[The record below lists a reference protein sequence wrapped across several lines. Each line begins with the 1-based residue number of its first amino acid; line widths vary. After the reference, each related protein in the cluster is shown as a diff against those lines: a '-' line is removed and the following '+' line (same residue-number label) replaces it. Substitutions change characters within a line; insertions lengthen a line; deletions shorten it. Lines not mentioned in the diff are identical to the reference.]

1 MKKFNSFLLRNQHL
15 LMFVFILLIGV
26 LLSADMYARMGGSG
40 GSGGSSSGGGGGDG
54 IGALI
59 FYLIMMLP
67 FPLNLIVVAALI
79 IGIIIFT
86 KLKKQGSI
94 LNKVNGSIVPKQKDV
109 KGLAAYKQ
117 LHPDFNEQQFIQ
129 KATKAFTDI
138 QAAWSEMNIAK
149 VRRFIS
155 DGMYQRVNTQFKMM
169 NILKQRNLL
178 EKLEIKAVVI
188 DKIESDGVFDVM
200 HVGVYASIKDKFV
213 SELYPNLNTASFEE
227 FVEYWSFIRKNN
239 VKAGK
244 DMYNSYNCPNCG
256 GDLSANLGDMCK
268 CPYCGSITN
277 SGEYDWVLAEITQAD
292 DYVTTSHLHDMSN
305 TLANKIE
312 EISDTDADFAI
323 QIIEDKCSN
332 GYLQIET
339 ARVLKNPSL
348 MRRFVT
354 DEYYNKFDVDIKTA
368 SHFVYN
374 RIFLNDVTLIGAL
387 QKDNRNILAISVK
400 CSYQRVVINAGK
412 AQLLDI
418 AIISKNDV
426 VLMSKDILAGQ
437 NKGSIYA
444 HQCPS
449 CGGTISDTTDLN
461 CPYCGS
467 QINSTKNEWIISD
480 VMSQSAYLNYFKEN
494 SNLFI
499 GNVNP
504 KKLDA
509 MYKVRDYAFN
519 NILIMIAADGV
530 FDAEEI
536 DFAKKMARKW
546 GYAPSKIEGM
556 LDMAVNNQLVIR
568 MPEDRKDREKI
579 YKLMVKTASVDGNIS
594 PEEQSLLDSVRGQ
607 YLN

>member
-1 MKKFNSFLLRNQHL
+1 MKQLNSFLLKNRN
-15 LMFVFILLIGV
+15 LLIFIFIV
-26 LLSADMYARMGGSG
+26 LCATIISTDIFARMGGAG
-40 GSGGSSSGGGGGDG
+40 GGGGSSSGGGGGDG

-67 FPLNLIVVAALI
+67 FPIKLIVIVAI
-79 IGIIIFT
+79 VVGIIIFSR
-86 KLKKQGSI
+86 KKKQGSI
-94 LNKVNGSIVPKQKDV
+94 LNKIPVNVVPKKKDV
-109 KGLAAYKQ
+109 KGLASYKIS
-117 LHPDFNEQQFIQ
+117 HPDFNEEAFIS
-129 KATKAFTDI
+129 KVSKAFTDI
-138 QAAWSEMNIAK
+138 QAAWSEMNISK

-178 EKLEIKAVVI
+178 EKLEIKGIII
-188 DKIESDGVFDVM
+188 DKIETDGVFDVM
-200 HVGVYASIKDKFV
+200 HVAIYASIKDKFV
-213 SELYPNLNTASFEE
+213 SESYPNLNTASFEE
-227 FVEYWSFIRKNN
+227 FVEYWSFIRKNSA
-239 VKAGK
+239 VSK
-244 DMYNSYNCPNCG
+244 DMYHTYNCPNCG
-256 GDLSANLGDMCK
+256 GDLSANLGDLSK
-268 CPYCGSITN
+268 CPYCGTITN

-312 EISDTDADFAI
+312 EISDADPNFAI
-323 QIIEDKCSN
+323 QIIEDKASN

-339 ARVLKNPSL
+339 ARVLKDSKL

-354 DEYYNKFDVDIKTA
+354 DEFYNKFELEIGSS

-387 QKDNRNILAISVK
+387 QKENKNIMALAVK
-400 CSYQRVVINAGK
+400 SSYQRVVINNGK
-412 AQLLDI
+412 AQLLD
-418 AIISKNDV
+418 AAVYSKNEV
-426 VLMSKDILAGQ
+426 VFMSKDISSGE
-437 NKGSIYA
+437 NKGSVYA

-461 CPYCGS
+461 CPYCGN

-480 VMSQSAYLNYFKEN
+480 IMSQNDYLEYFKAN
-494 SNLFI
+494 ANLFI
-499 GNVNP
+499 ANVNP

-536 DFAKKMARKW
+536 DFAKKTAKKW

-556 LDMAVNNQLVIR
+556 LDMAVNKQLVLR
-568 MPEDRKDREKI
+568 MPEDRKECEKI
-579 YKLMVKTASVDGNIS
+579 YKLMAKTAAIDGNVS
-594 PEEQSLLDSVRGQ
+594 PEEQALLDSVRQQ

>member
-1 MKKFNSFLLRNQHL
+1 MKKLNLFLIKNQHL
-15 LMFVFILLIGV
+15 FVFVFIVLIGI
-26 LLSADMYARMGGSG
+26 LLSTDIYARMGGAG
-40 GSGGSSSGGGGGDG
+40 GSGGNGNSGGGGGD
-54 IGALI
+54 IGGLI
-59 FYLIMMLP
+59 FYLFLLLP
-67 FPLNLIVVAALI
+67 TPFNWIAIIALVV
-79 IGIIIFT
+79 GVYVFS

-94 LNKVNGSIVPKQKDV
+94 LNKINGSIIPKQKDV

-117 LHPDFNEQQFIQ
+117 LHPDFNEQEFTQ
-129 KATKAFTDI
+129 KVGKAFTDI
-138 QAAWSEMNIAK
+138 QLAWSEKDISK

-169 NILKQRNLL
+169 DILKQRNLL
-178 EKLEIKAVVI
+178 EKLEIKEIVI
-188 DKIESDGVFDVM
+188 DKIENDGVFDVM

-227 FVEYWSFIRKNN
+227 FVEYWSFIRKNS

-256 GDLSANLGDMCK
+256 GDLSTNMGDMCK

-292 DYVTTSHLHDMSN
+292 DYVTTSNLHDMSN

-312 EISDTDADFAI
+312 EISDADAEFAV
-323 QIIEDKCSN
+323 QVIEDKASN

-348 MRRFVT
+348 VRRFVT
-354 DEYYNKFDVDIKTA
+354 DEFLAKFEAEIKSE
-368 SHFVYN
+368 SHFVFN
-374 RIFLNDVTLIGAL
+374 RIFLNDVTLVGAL
-387 QKDNRNILAISVK
+387 QKDNRNILVLSIK
-400 CSYQRVVINAGK
+400 CSYQRVVINGGK
-412 AQLLDI
+412 AELLDF
-418 AIISKNDV
+418 AIMSKNDIV
-426 VLMSKDILAGQ
+426 FMSKDVASGQ

-449 CGGTISDTTDLN
+449 CGGTISDSSDTN

-467 QINSTKNEWIISD
+467 QINSTKNEWIISE
-480 VMSQSAYLNYFKEN
+480 VMTQSNYINYFKEN
-494 SNLFI
+494 SSLFI
-499 GNVNP
+499 ANVNP

-530 FDAEEI
+530 LDVEEI
-536 DFAKKMARKW
+536 DFAKKIAKKW

-556 LDMAVNNQLVIR
+556 LDMAVNNQLVVR
-568 MPEDRKDREKI
+568 MPDERKDREKI
-579 YKLMVKTASVDGNIS
+579 YKLMIKAASVDGNIS
-594 PEEQSLLDSVRGQ
+594 PEEQSLLDSVRQ
-607 YLN
+607 EFLS

>member
-1 MKKFNSFLLRNQHL
+1 MKKLNSFLVKNQHL
-15 LMFVFILLIGV
+15 LIFIFIVLCATLI
-26 LLSADMYARMGGSG
+26 STDIFARMGGAG
-40 GSGGSSSGGGGGDG
+40 GGGGGGSSSGGGDG

-67 FPLNLIVVAALI
+67 FPLNIIVIAIII
-79 IGIIIFT
+79 IGAIIFAR
-86 KLKKQGSI
+86 KKKQGSI
-94 LNKVNGSIVPKQKDV
+94 LNKIPSNTVPTKKDV
-109 KGLAAYKQ
+109 KGLAAFKIA
-117 LHPDFNEQQFIQ
+117 HPDFNEEEFNA
-129 KATKAFTDI
+129 KVRKAFTDI
-138 QAAWSEMNIAK
+138 QAAWSEMNISK

-200 HVGVYASIKDKFV
+200 HVGVFASIKDKFV
-213 SELYPNLNTASFEE
+213 SEAYPNLNTASFEE
-227 FVEYWSFIRKNN
+227 FVEYWSFIRKNST
-239 VKAGK
+239 VSK
-244 DMYNSYNCPNCG
+244 DMYHTYNCPNCG
-256 GDLSANLGDMCK
+256 GDLSANMGDMSK
-268 CPYCGSITN
+268 CPYCGTITN

-312 EISDTDADFAI
+312 EISDTESDFAV
-323 QIIEDKCSN
+323 QIIEDKASN

-339 ARVLKNPSL
+339 ARVMKDAKL

-354 DEYYNKFDVDIKTA
+354 DEFYNKFELEIGT
-368 SHFVYN
+368 SNHFVYN

-387 QKDNRNILAISVK
+387 QKENKNILALAIKS
-400 CSYQRVVINAGK
+400 SYQRVVINNGK
-412 AQLLDI
+412 AQLLDM
-418 AIISKNDV
+418 AVVSKNDV
-426 VLMSKDILAGQ
+426 VMMSKDISSGQ
-437 NKGSIYA
+437 NKGSVYA

-449 CGGTISDTTDLN
+449 CGGTISDTTDLS
-461 CPYCGS
+461 CPYCGN

-480 VMSQSAYLNYFKEN
+480 IMSQNDYLEYFKAN
-494 SNLFI
+494 ANLFI
-499 GNVNP
+499 ANVNP

-536 DFAKKMARKW
+536 DFAKKMAKKW

-556 LDMAVNNQLVIR
+556 LDMAVNNQLVLR
-568 MPEDRKDREKI
+568 MPEDRKDCEKI

-594 PEEQSLLDSVRGQ
+594 PEEQALLDNVKQQ
-607 YLN
+607 YLS

>member
-1 MKKFNSFLLRNQHL
+1 MKKINSFLVKNQHL
-15 LMFVFILLIGV
+15 LIFIFIVLCATLI
-26 LLSADMYARMGGSG
+26 STDIFARMGGAG
-40 GSGGSSSGGGGGDG
+40 GSGGGGSSSGGGDG

-59 FYLIMMLP
+59 FYLIMLLP
-67 FPLNLIVVAALI
+67 FPLNIIVLAAVI
-79 IGIIIFT
+79 IGGIIFAR
-86 KLKKQGSI
+86 KKKQGSI
-94 LNKVNGSIVPKQKDV
+94 LNKIPANTVPTKKDV
-109 KGLAAYKQ
+109 KGLAAYKIA
-117 LHPDFNEQQFIQ
+117 HPDFNEEEFTG
-129 KATKAFTDI
+129 KVRKAFTDI
-138 QAAWSEMNIAK
+138 QAAWSEMNISK

-200 HVGVYASIKDKFV
+200 HVGVFASIKDKFV
-213 SELYPNLNTASFEE
+213 SEAYSNLNTASFEE
-227 FVEYWSFIRKNN
+227 FVEYWSFIRKNSA
-239 VKAGK
+239 VSK
-244 DMYNSYNCPNCG
+244 DMYHTYNCPNCG
-256 GDLSANLGDMCK
+256 GDLSANMGDLSK
-268 CPYCGSITN
+268 CPYCGTITN

-312 EISDTDADFAI
+312 EISDADPDFAV
-323 QIIEDKCSN
+323 QIIEDKASN

-339 ARVLKNPSL
+339 ARVLKDPKL

-354 DEYYNKFDVDIKTA
+354 DEFYNKFEVEIGSS

-387 QKDNRNILAISVK
+387 QKDNKNILALAVK
-400 CSYQRVVINAGK
+400 SSYQRVVINNGK
-412 AQLLDI
+412 AQLLDM
-418 AIISKNDV
+418 AVTSKNEV
-426 VLMSKDILAGQ
+426 VMMSKDITSAQ
-437 NKGSIYA
+437 NKGSVYA
-444 HQCPS
+444 HQCRS

-461 CPYCGS
+461 CPYCGN

-480 VMSQSAYLNYFKEN
+480 IMSQNDYLEYFKTN
-494 SNLFI
+494 ANLFI
-499 GNVNP
+499 ANVNP

-536 DFAKKMARKW
+536 DFAKKMAKKW

-556 LDMAVNNQLVIR
+556 LDMAVNNQLVLR
-568 MPEDRKDREKI
+568 MPEDRKECEKI

-594 PEEQSLLDSVRGQ
+594 PEEQALLDSVKQQ
-607 YLN
+607 YLS

>member
-1 MKKFNSFLLRNQHL
+1 MKKLNSFLVRNQN
-15 LMFVFILLIGV
+15 LLIFIFVV
-26 LLSADMYARMGGSG
+26 LCVSFISTDMFARMGGAG
-40 GSGGSSSGGGGGDG
+40 GGGGGGSSSGGGDG

-67 FPLNLIVVAALI
+67 FPVNLIVIAAII
-79 IGIIIFT
+79 IGIIIFSR
-86 KLKKQGSI
+86 KKKQGSI
-94 LNKVNGSIVPKQKDV
+94 LNKIPANTIPKKKDV
-109 KGLAAYKQ
+109 KGLAAYKIA
-117 LHPDFNEQQFIQ
+117 HPDFKEEEFIS
-129 KATKAFTDI
+129 KVSKAFTDI
-138 QAAWSEMNIAK
+138 QAAWSEMNISK

-178 EKLEIKAVVI
+178 EKLEIKGIII
-188 DKIESDGVFDVM
+188 DKIETDGIFDVM
-200 HVGVYASIKDKFV
+200 HVAVYASIKDKFV
-213 SELYPNLNTASFEE
+213 SETYPNLNTASFEE
-227 FVEYWSFIRKNN
+227 FVEYWSFIRKNSA
-239 VKAGK
+239 VSK
-244 DMYNSYNCPNCG
+244 DMYHTYNCPNCG
-256 GDLSANLGDMCK
+256 GDLSANMGDLSK
-268 CPYCGSITN
+268 CPYCGTITN

-312 EISDTDADFAI
+312 EISDADPNFAV
-323 QIIEDKCSN
+323 QIIEDKASN

-339 ARVLKNPSL
+339 ARVLKDPKL
-348 MRRFVT
+348 MIRFVT
-354 DEYYNKFDVDIKTA
+354 NEFYNKFEVEIGSS

-387 QKDNRNILAISVK
+387 QKDNKNILALAVK
-400 CSYQRVVINAGK
+400 SSYQRVVINNGK
-412 AQLLDI
+412 AQLLD
-418 AIISKNDV
+418 AAVYSKNEV
-426 VLMSKDILAGQ
+426 VFMSKDISSGE
-437 NKGSIYA
+437 NKGSVYA

-461 CPYCGS
+461 CPYCGN

-480 VMSQSAYLNYFKEN
+480 IMSQNDYLEYFKAN
-494 SNLFI
+494 ANLFI
-499 GNVNP
+499 ANVNP
-504 KKLDA
+504 KKLDS

-536 DFAKKMARKW
+536 DFAKKTAKKW

-556 LDMAVNNQLVIR
+556 LDMAVNKQLVLR
-568 MPEDRKDREKI
+568 MPEDRKDCEKI
-579 YKLMVKTASVDGNIS
+579 YKLMAKTAAIDGNVS
-594 PEEQSLLDSVRGQ
+594 PEEQALLDSVRQQ

>member
-1 MKKFNSFLLRNQHL
+1 
-15 LMFVFILLIGV
+15 MFIFIVLIATLV
-26 LLSADMYARMGGSG
+26 STDMYARMGGAGGGSRSSG
-40 GSGGSSSGGGGGDG
+40 GSGGGDG

-59 FYLIMMLP
+59 FYLFMMLP
-67 FPLNLIVVAALI
+67 FPLNWIVVIALVV
-79 IGIIIFT
+79 GIFVFS

-94 LNKVNGSIVPKQKDV
+94 LNKVQGSIIPGKKDV

-117 LHPDFNEQQFIQ
+117 LHPDFNEEQFVQ
-129 KATKAFTDI
+129 KVSKAFTDI
-138 QAAWSEMNIAK
+138 QAAWSEKDISK

-169 NILKQRNLL
+169 NILKQKNIL
-178 EKLEIKAVVI
+178 EKLEIKSVII
-188 DKIESDGVFDVM
+188 DKIETDGVFDVI

-213 SELYPNLNTASFEE
+213 SESYANLNSASFEE
-227 FVEYWSFIRKNN
+227 FVEYWSFIRKNSA
-239 VKAGK
+239 VAK
-244 DMYNSYNCPNCG
+244 DMYNTYNCPNCG
-256 GDLSANLGDMCK
+256 GDLSANMGDMCK
-268 CPYCGSITN
+268 CPYCGTITN

-305 TLANKIE
+305 TLANKVE
-312 EISDTDADFAI
+312 EISDSDSEFAV
-323 QIIEDKCSN
+323 QNIEDKASN

-339 ARVLKNPSL
+339 ARVMKDPKL

-354 DEYYNKFDVDIKTA
+354 DEYYNKFEIEIKSA

-387 QKDNRNILAISVK
+387 QKDNKNILALSVK
-400 CSYQRVVINAGK
+400 SSYQRVVINGGK
-412 AQLLDI
+412 AQLLDM
-418 AIISKNDV
+418 AVTSKNEV
-426 VLMSKDILAGQ
+426 VMMSKDILSGQ

-480 VMSQSAYLNYFKEN
+480 IMSQNDYLNYFREN

-499 GNVNP
+499 ANVNP
-504 KKLDA
+504 KKFDA

-536 DFAKKMARKW
+536 DFAKKMAKKW

-556 LDMAVNNQLVIR
+556 LDMAVNNQLVLR

-579 YKLMVKTASVDGNIS
+579 YKLMVKTAAVDGNVS
-594 PEEQSLLDSVRGQ
+594 PEEQALLDNVRAQ
-607 YLN
+607 YLS